1 VRRDEDGEAPYE
13 PRHLAPRFRINRSS
27 RSGRDDEP
35 GRLRRFGLFRI
46 VLAIL
51 GVMLLAAGVTLMVTG
66 SGSDSEDGSG
76 GDRVAATD
84 TAAADDASSGDT
96 ADAGSAGAGGEGES
110 ASGEIPSVERPARPV
125 GAPVLLDVD
134 PSPPVSVEIPS
145 LGITSDLVDLQMGAD
160 GKLQAPTDFGTAGW
174 FAAGPQPGQPGPAVI
189 AGHVDSRAG
198 PAIFFRLSELQPQS
212 VVLVHREDG
221 STVTFSVVET
231 EQYPKDAFPS
241 TKVYGPTPGPELRL
255 ITCGGVFDAA
265 RHSYRDNIV
274 VYARAMAS

>member
-13 PRHLAPRFRINRSS
+13 PRHLAPRFRISRSS

-35 GRLRRFGLFRI
+35 GRLGRFGLFRI
-46 VLAIL
+46 VLAVL
-51 GVMLLAAGVTLMVTG
+51 GAMLLIAGVTLVVTG
-66 SGSDSEDGSG
+66 SGSDSEDGRG

-84 TAAADDASSGDT
+84 DVS
-96 ADAGSAGAGGEGES
+96 DAGSGDAADADAAGGSGGEGES

-125 GAPVLLDVD
+125 GAPVLLDVA

-145 LGITSDLVDLQMGAD
+145 LGITSDLVDLQMGAN
-160 GKLQAPTDFGTAGW
+160 GELVAPTDFGTAGW
-174 FAAGPQPGQPGPAVI
+174 FAAGPQPGQAGPAVI

-231 EQYPKDAFPS
+231 EQYPKDAFPT

-265 RHSYRDNIV
+265 AHSLRDNIV
-274 VYARAMAS
+274 VHARAMAS

>member
-1 VRRDEDGEAPYE
+1 MRRVEDDEAPYV
-13 PRHLAPRFRINRSS
+13 PRHLAPKFRISRS
-27 RSGRDDEP
+27 RSGEDDEP

-51 GVMLLAAGVTLMVTG
+51 GVMLLVAGVTLMVTG
-66 SGSDSEDGSG
+66 SRSSSEDGSS

-84 TAAADDASSGDT
+84 DASEAASGDAADATG
-96 ADAGSAGAGGEGES
+96 GGGGEGES
-110 ASGEIPSVERPARPV
+110 ASGEIPSVGRPARPV
-125 GAPVLLDVD
+125 GAPVLLEVA

-145 LGITSDLVDLQMGAD
+145 LGISSDLVDLEMGAD
-160 GKLQAPTDFGTAGW
+160 GELVAPTDFGTAGW

-189 AGHVDSRAG
+189 AGHVDSLAG
-198 PAIFFRLSELQPQS
+198 PAIFYRLSELQPQS

-231 EQYPKDAFPS
+231 EQHPKDAFPT

-265 RHSYRDNIV
+265 AHSYRDNIV